1 MLGIRHKQQAVG
13 YLPMQEDRL
22 AAGEGGGVVFLGP
35 SVVAMASAVRYRA
48 DHGHGERQIWILPGF
63 TLTP

>member
-22 AAGEGGGVVFLGP
+22 AVGGGVFLGP

-48 DHGHGERQIWILPGF
+48 DHDHGERQIWILPGF